1 MPYNGN
7 VEIVGGLIPKNNADF
22 KLINVKD
29 IYYSDD
35 KDLLDILGG
44 FEEKGVREYITDLIG
59 VDDKSGINGRIASL
73 ERNAANVK
81 YVDEVKALANSKL
94 DQAGF
99 DNKFNTSF
107 RAYTTDLDRHFGT
120 LKTEVK
126 DSLSE
131 MEHITGF
138 FKTVNSEH
146 IAVETDAEGHILEY
160 TDMDGTKYFTGKV
173 KFGSGASF
181 STMHGEYLDVKI
193 DASQRI
199 IEYTDL
205 KGNVHFNG
213 ELYAKNFTLGS
224 NAKMYTGGY
233 EYAAVDIDAAGA
245 IIEYTD
251 ILGGKH
257 FPGDV
262 YVKNR
267 LMVGSGPSFST
278 MNGEFL
284 DVKTDASERIIEYTD
299 LMGNVHFSG
308 ELYAKKFALGAN
320 AKMFTGGYEYA
331 AVDIDASQRIIEYT
345 DIFGAKHFP
354 GDVYVKNRL
363 IVGSGAK
370 SFTMSPYEYLEVKL
384 DASQNIVE
392 ATMPDG
398 TKYLPC
404 GLKTDS
410 MRTRSIHSS
419 TEYIAIVT
427 DQADNIL
434 EGTFMN
440 GDKLFTGNVYSKNLD
455 EMNSALAS
463 AVSTLNYVTKTLY
476 ENNII
481 PEQPEIVYS
490 EDEFE
495 YDYMP

>member
-22 KLINVKD
+22 KLINAKD

-35 KDLLDILGG
+35 KDLLDVLGG
-44 FEEKGVREYITDLIG
+44 FEEKGVREYIDNALGT
-59 VDDKSGINGRIASL
+59 DDKSGINGRIASL
-73 ERNAANVK
+73 ERNAANVN
-81 YVDEVKALANSKL
+81 YVNEVKALAQSKV

-99 DNKFNTSF
+99 DTKFNTSF
-107 RAYTTDLDRHFGT
+107 REYTTGLDTNFST

-126 DSLSE
+126 DSLSG
-131 MEHITGF
+131 MEHITSY
-138 FKTVNSEH
+138 FKIVDSEH
-146 IAVETDAEGHILEY
+146 IAVETDAAGHILEY

-181 STMHGEYLDVKI
+181 STMNGEYLDVKI
-193 DASQRI
+193 DAS
-199 IEYTDL
+199 
-205 KGNVHFNG
+205 K
-213 ELYAKNFTLGS
+213 
-224 NAKMYTGGY
+224 
-233 EYAAVDIDAAGA
+233 
-245 IIEYTD
+245 
-251 ILGGKH
+251 
-257 FPGDV
+257 
-262 YVKNR
+262 
-267 LMVGSGPSFST
+267 
-278 MNGEFL
+278 
-284 DVKTDASERIIEYTD
+284 RIIEYTD

-308 ELYAKKFALGAN
+308 ELYAKSFTLGSN
-320 AKMFTGGYEYA
+320 AKMYTGGYEYA

-354 GDVYVKNRL
+354 GDVYVKNQL
-363 IVGSGAK
+363 VVGAGAK
-370 SFTMSPYEYLEVKL
+370 SYTMSPYEYLEVKL
-384 DASQNIVE
+384 DASQSIVE

-410 MRTRSIHSS
+410 MRTRSIHTA
-419 TEYIAIVT
+419 TEYLAIVT

-440 GDKLFTGNVYSKNLD
+440 GDKLFTGNVYSKNLA

-463 AVSTLNYVTKTLY
+463 TVSTLNYVAKTLY
-476 ENNII
+476 EKNVI

-490 EDEFE
+490 EDEFD
-495 YDYMP
+495 YNYMP